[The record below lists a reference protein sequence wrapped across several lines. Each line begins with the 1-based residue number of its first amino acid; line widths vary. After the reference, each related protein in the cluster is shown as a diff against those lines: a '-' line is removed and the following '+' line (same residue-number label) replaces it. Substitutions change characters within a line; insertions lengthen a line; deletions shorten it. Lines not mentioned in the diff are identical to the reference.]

1 MAGSLER
8 EGRGIDMACGV
19 NGVAYQKWFRP
30 THIDVE
36 FDPKGVVET
45 RIYGRQIKQDG
56 SLGLGILDHRWRRT

>member
-1 MAGSLER
+1 MPMSPQRDARSIRTEEKLLSR
-8 EGRGIDMACGV
+8 R
-19 NGVAYQKWFRP
+19 WFRP